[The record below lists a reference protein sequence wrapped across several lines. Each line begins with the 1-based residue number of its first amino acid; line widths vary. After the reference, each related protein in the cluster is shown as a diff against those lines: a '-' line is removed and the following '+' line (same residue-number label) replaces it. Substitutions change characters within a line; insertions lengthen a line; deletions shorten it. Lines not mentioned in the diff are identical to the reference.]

1 MAVQTTA
8 IQITTLSEEPGAK
21 NLKVEVPLDRVKA
34 AQHKAASRYAK
45 RAKLPGFRP
54 GKAPL
59 SVVRKKYRDAIR
71 ETVIREL
78 IGEGWKAATDQADL
92 KPIAEPRVRDLKYEE
107 GAPVTF
113 ELVVEVKPDIS
124 LARIGGFELTRKVTP
139 VTDEIVQAQ
148 IDEIRRQKAPWVPIE
163 GEHPNPGELV
173 SIGIATLNESPE
185 GQEGE
190 SKKYQIQLGR
200 GQAIPDL
207 EEKIMGLAP
216 GESVEAPVRFPDD
229 FPDETKRGQTRDV
242 RITLHEIKRQEL
254 PELSDDLARELG
266 DFDTAAALE
275 AAVRRDLETDASHEA
290 DASMRQQLI
299 DRLVAA
305 NNLEAPR
312 PMVQRVLSAFAHAYE
327 VPDDQLEKFAAEFGP
342 IAERQVRRDLIV
354 DHVAEREHLSASE
367 EDVDHRIEEIAK
379 HRNTEPGKIYAS
391 LQKANRL
398 RELERNIT
406 EEKVFSYLLE
416 QSKVIDE

>member
-139 VTDEIVQAQ
+139 VTDEMLQTQ
-148 IDEIRRQKAPWVPIE
+148 IDKIRRQKAPWVPVE
-163 GEHPNPGELV
+163 GEHPKPGELV
-173 SIGIATLNESPE
+173 SIGIATLNEGQE

-207 EEKIMGLAP
+207 EQKVMGLAP

-242 RITLHEIKRQEL
+242 RITLYEIKRQEL
-254 PELSDDLARELG
+254 PELSDDLARGLG
-266 DFDTAAALE
+266 DFDTAADLE
-275 AAVRRDLETDASHEA
+275 AAVRHDLETDASHEA
-290 DASMRQQLI
+290 DASIRQQLI
-299 DRLVAA
+299 DRLIAA

-312 PMVQRVLSAFAHAYE
+312 PMVQRVLSAFARAYE